1 MHMYISIDTLELIK
15 NWGAQVG
22 DPWVFALMDPRTA
35 IPGAGVTQLYY
46 PPTMVVDYHTN
57 DLWLLRKIKPCLSSI
72 LKKAS
77 RWAIHLLVRIFK

>member
-35 IPGAGVTQLYY
+35 IPGCRGNST
-46 PPTMVVDYHTN
+46 
-57 DLWLLRKIKPCLSSI
+57 LLPSHYGSGLSY
-72 LKKAS
+72 
-77 RWAIHLLVRIFK
+77 